1 MKNKLNIYKDW
12 LCNKFPT
19 CFNGSFRPLAKG
31 IFFEISEQLPDEISK
46 TQLRT
51 CLHWYTRNIEYL
63 NAFTHHHFRVNLDGT
78 DAEEISVRD
87 REDAQINLII
97 LYMRKAE
104 ANRKALEEQEKTR
117 ESARRNF
124 LKNLNLTKKS
134 DRKKQIQV

>member
-1 MKNKLNIYKDW
+1 MKNKLNVYKEW
-12 LCNKFPT
+12 LCDKFPT
-19 CFNGSFRPLAKG
+19 CFNDSFRPLAKG
-31 IFFEISEQLPDEISK
+31 IFFEISEQLPNEISK

-78 DAEEISVRD
+78 DAEAISVRD

-104 ANRKALEEQEKTR
+104 ENQKSFEEQD
-117 ESARRNF
+117 SARRNF
-124 LKNLNLTKKS
+124 LKNLNLTKKAG
-134 DRKKQIQV
+134 KENQIQV